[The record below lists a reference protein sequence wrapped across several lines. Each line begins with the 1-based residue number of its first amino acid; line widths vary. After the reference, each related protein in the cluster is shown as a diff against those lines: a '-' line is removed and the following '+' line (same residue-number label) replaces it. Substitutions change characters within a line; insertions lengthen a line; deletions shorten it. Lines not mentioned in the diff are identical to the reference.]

1 MRPIKNT
8 TELIGVKGQ
17 NIIIFLPFFHLL
29 FFENNFLTFLIAPNL
44 R

>member
-17 NIIIFLPFFHLL
+17 NIITSLV
-29 FFENNFLTFLIAPNL
+29 FEKDTYIEVQAKLELQHYDA
-44 R
+44 